1 MHAYSNSLLLE
12 RTKCRCRIQVL
23 RCFKKLLKCNIK
35 NKDNIDW
42 KVCVTSDIFLQNW
55 WGMIISLNY
64 PNVFNLVS
72 FSLQSLFAT
81 SVKLSFSR
89 ASFYVLRIITWL
101 SWICV
106 IVVQNYVLM
115 FLRIELEGSL
125 TAFPAGASSIN
136 LSKNAT
142 SENIPFCGCVN
153 LRSRLMING
162 TSMLLLRSSKRA
174 LSNDSFVPNCFRSNH
189 FHKNHKLTVYA
200 HRASNLLLQTVRH
213 FQH

>member
-1 MHAYSNSLLLE
+1 MHIVILSCWREQNVDVEFKY
-12 RTKCRCRIQVL
+12 L
-23 RCFKKLLKCNIK
+23 RCFKKLSKCKIK

-42 KVCVTSDIFLQNW
+42 KVCVSSDIFLQNW
-55 WGMIISLNY
+55 WGMTISLNY

-72 FSLQSLFAT
+72 FSLQSLFPT

-89 ASFYVLRIITWL
+89 ASFYVPRIITWL

-125 TAFPAGASSIN
+125 TAFTAGASNSN

-142 SENIPFCGCVN
+142 SENSPFCGCVN
-153 LRSRLMING
+153 LRSRYVMVRQCYVNADLQKELQIM
-162 TSMLLLRSSKRA
+162 TA
-174 LSNDSFVPNCFRSNH
+174 FF
-189 FHKNHKLTVYA
+189 
-200 HRASNLLLQTVRH
+200 QTVFVQITFIKITNWQYMLIKQVTFYCR
-213 FQH
+213 Q